1 MPAAEELLARE
12 RSVEQVAAEI
22 GADRLFYQTL
32 DDLVEAVRFGNPAIT
47 QFDTSCF
54 DGTYVTGDV
63 NDDYLAAVEARRRDD
78 VKHVSASN
86 SLDSTEVASC
96 C

>member
-1 MPAAEELLARE
+1 M
-12 RSVEQVAAEI
+12 
-22 GADRLFYQTL
+22 FYQTL

-78 VKHVSASN
+78 VKQVSASN
-86 SLDSTEVASC
+86 SLDSTEVASFC
-96 C
+96 